1 LAYWILPGRYPIPVG
16 KPPRTLAATP
26 PLHYRLGLIERC
38 NCRNQWNDSE
48 AQLGNFLFKNGLD
61 LNLLILKIRFE
72 FKQTDKMSSIPMLSS
87 IHSGVPGR
95 LSNEAAA
102 SKQKTYALKTLP
114 TSVPRQN
121 PLKLPPGVTRD
132 VFDKAID
139 ELRKVL
145 GKDGVELNDK
155 PLVDGWYM
163 EHPFVSFSQ
172 KYTIKASS

>member
-1 LAYWILPGRYPIPVG
+1 
-16 KPPRTLAATP
+16 
-26 PLHYRLGLIERC
+26 
-38 NCRNQWNDSE
+38 
-48 AQLGNFLFKNGLD
+48 
-61 LNLLILKIRFE
+61 
-72 FKQTDKMSSIPMLSS
+72 MSSIPNLSI
-87 IHSGVPGR
+87 IHSGVPAR
-95 LSNEAAA
+95 LSNEAVAA
-102 SKQKTYALKTLP
+102 KQKSYALKTLP
-114 TSVPRQN
+114 DSAPRQSA
-121 PLKLPPGVTRD
+121 LKLPPGVTRD